1 MDSKT
6 QKLELGDF
14 ELGHIKAMFA
24 GKVIAFTGTSLGL
37 GIVTEG
43 EAGYTPIPLD
53 WFSCNQF
60 ERSMDYAAQLNE
72 YALNISKDEAT
83 KIIGSSMFQKIYRSK
98 K

>member
-14 ELGHIKAMFA
+14 ELGQIKAMFA
-24 GKVIAFTGTSLGL
+24 DKVIAFTGTSLGL

-53 WFSCNQF
+53 WFACDSMD
-60 ERSMDYAAQLNE
+60 RSMDYAEQLNE
-72 YALNISKDEAT
+72 YALNISKAEAW
-83 KIIGSSMFQKIYRSK
+83 KIIGSSMFQKKTLNS
-98 K
+98 